1 MSYNSILPINIDKLA
16 KVGLKD
22 IAEQA
27 GVSIALVSYVL
38 NGQAVQKQVNHDTAI
53 KIKQVAKE
61 LNYQPNQIAKSLKTN
76 KTRTIGLVV
85 ADINYRFS
93 TGITRAIEIEA
104 KKNHLTVIYGSSNEN
119 RENLAELITTFINH
133 RVEGLIVVPV
143 DNSQEEIRMIQ
154 RADIPFILVDRN
166 FPELET
172 NYITLDNYKAAYNA
186 TKHLI
191 SLGHRKISF
200 INYSTTS
207 FHLKERNRG
216 YMDALKDHQIKFNK
230 NWLQEVSNSNRD
242 EEVPV
247 AMNAI
252 LSLDEPCDAVFFAT
266 DTLTLNGLKYLIKHN
281 IKVPDQISVL
291 SFDESEA
298 FELFYSSITHSRQ
311 PLDDMGKLAVKNLL
325 NLINHKKIEMH
336 VHLEASLVLG
346 DSCYKK

>member
-1 MSYNSILPINIDKLA
+1 MA
-16 KVGLKD
+16 KVGLKE

-53 KIKQVAKE
+53 KIKDVAKA
-61 LNYQPNQIAKSLKTN
+61 LNYQPNQIAKSLKTS

-104 KKNHLTVIYGSSNEN
+104 KKNHFTVIYGSSNEN
-119 RENLAELITTFINH
+119 REKLAELIKTFINH

-143 DNSQEEIRMIQ
+143 DNSQEEIKMIQ
-154 RADIPFILVDRN
+154 DADIPFILVDRN
-166 FPELET
+166 FPEMQT

-186 TKHLI
+186 TAHLI
-191 SLGHRKISF
+191 LLGHKKISF
-200 INYSTTS
+200 INYITTS

-216 YMDALKDHQIKFNK
+216 YKDALRDHQILFND
-230 NWLQEVSNSNRD
+230 NWLQEVSNSNRE

-247 AMNAI
+247 AMKAI
-252 LSLDEPCDAVFFAT
+252 LNLDEPCEAVFFAT

-291 SFDESEA
+291 SFDESDA
-298 FELFYSSITHSRQ
+298 FELFYTSITHSRQ
-311 PLDDMGKLAVKNLL
+311 PLDEMGKLAVTTLMDLIKHKKTEKNL
-325 NLINHKKIEMH
+325 
-336 VHLEASLVLG
+336 HLDAELVVG